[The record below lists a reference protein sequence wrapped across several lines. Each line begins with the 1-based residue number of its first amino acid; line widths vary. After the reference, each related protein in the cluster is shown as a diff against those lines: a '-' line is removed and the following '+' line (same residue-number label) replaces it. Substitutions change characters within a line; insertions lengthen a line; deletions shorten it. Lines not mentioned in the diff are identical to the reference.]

1 MASIAEEKMSQV
13 EHIFIENDALKKINA
28 EVIEDAAHWK
38 QFCERTIDKMTMMQ
52 EEKQDILME
61 LSGVLQNHM
70 MLRIAYGNIIIL
82 ICVFINDII

>member
-1 MASIAEEKMSQV
+1 MAAIAEEKMSQV
-13 EHIFIENDALKKINA
+13 EHIFSENEELKKINA
-28 EVIEDAAHWK
+28 EVTEESAHWR

-70 MLRIAYGNIIIL
+70 MLRIAYGKI
-82 ICVFINDII
+82 VFH